1 MKGQWRQG
9 ELLSIRLDAER
20 CRAFILIQRGYPWIR
35 AAGEGCQA
43 ATTFSF
49 T

>member
-1 MKGQWRQG
+1 MKGQGTQR

-20 CRAFILIQRGYPWIR
+20 CRAFILMQRGYPWIG

-43 ATTFSF
+43 ATT
-49 T
+49 